1 MWDKFTDK
9 FFDNFGTI
17 LLGLLFV
24 FVAGTFYNLGS
35 ESAKNKICKQVGG
48 VYVQTYHGYKCIHG
62 SEIEL

>member
-1 MWDKFTDK
+1 MWTKIINSFW
-9 FFDNFGTI
+9 DNFYWV

-35 ESAKNKICKQVGG
+35 ESAKYKVCKQVGG
-48 VYVQTYHGYKCIHG
+48 VYVQTYYGYKCIHG